1 VVQFCSGN
9 VGLCFGQ
16 EVGLDKP
23 GDEIVKTLQNIRR
36 LSIHDHL
43 SVDEIQ
49 ARMIPHK

>member
-1 VVQFCSGN
+1 MAQFCSGN
-9 VGLCFGQ
+9 LRLCLGQ
-16 EVGLDKP
+16 EVDLDEP
-23 GDEIVKTLQNIRR
+23 GDEIVKTFQNVCR